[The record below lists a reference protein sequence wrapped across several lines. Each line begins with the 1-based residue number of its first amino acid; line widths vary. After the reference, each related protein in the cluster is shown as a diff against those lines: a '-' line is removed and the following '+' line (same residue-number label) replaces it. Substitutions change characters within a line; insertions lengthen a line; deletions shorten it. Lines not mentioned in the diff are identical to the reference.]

1 MKVLSV
7 IPARG
12 GSKGIPKKN
21 LLNFFGTSL
30 VGWAAK
36 TSTYCS
42 EITNTVVSTDDLSIA
57 ADAEKFGAAFLGPR
71 PSDLCSDVTPD
82 QPVLQFEIERA
93 ERQFKTTYDL
103 VVMLQPT
110 SPLRTPED
118 IRICLQRMQGDD
130 ASSVW
135 TISPIDKHFHFR
147 KQFIMSKDGLIEI
160 ALKGIEVQRRQDLEE
175 TFRRNGAVYVF
186 TRETVFNDPN
196 LRGDRCIG
204 VLLPHPTANIDSI
217 ADFEQANALV
227 KLVDNKMKFLN
238 RERE

>member
-1 MKVLSV
+1 VKVLAV

-21 LLNFFGTSL
+21 LLKLFDISL

-36 TSTYCS
+36 TSTDCF
-42 EITNTVVSTDDLSIA
+42 EITNTIVSTDDISIA
-57 ADAEKFGAAFLGPR
+57 SDAEKFGAAFLGPR
-71 PSDLCSDVTPD
+71 PNDLSSDITPD

-93 ERQFKTTYDL
+93 EKQFKTTYDL

-118 IRICLQRMQGDD
+118 IKICLYQMQEHYAD
-130 ASSVW
+130 SVW

-147 KQFIMSKDGLIEI
+147 KQFIMSKDGLIET
-160 ALKGIEVQRRQDLEE
+160 AHKGIEVQRRQDLEE

-196 LRGDRCIG
+196 LRGNRCIG
-204 VLLPHPTANIDSI
+204 VLLSHPTANIDSI
-217 ADFEQANALV
+217 ADFEKAQTLV
-227 KLVDNKMKFLN
+227 KLVDNKLKFLN
-238 RERE
+238 REQE